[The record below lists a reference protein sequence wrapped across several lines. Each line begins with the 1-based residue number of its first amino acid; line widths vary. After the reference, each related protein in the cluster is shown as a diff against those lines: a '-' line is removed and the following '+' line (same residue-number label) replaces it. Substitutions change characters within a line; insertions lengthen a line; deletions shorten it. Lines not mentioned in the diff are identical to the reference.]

1 MAWFIQEDVNDGYPA
16 LNGWLESWQT
26 SWTSDS
32 SHRYPDYMWRIKT
45 SVNDGYPWI
54 YPWFMESSSDTGD
67 LVIGGSQTNYPNG
80 FSYAN
85 KGGIKDQ
92 FNDDDMRGGTGGSF
106 ANSVITSA
114 MSERAFVINGQ
125 QLNSALAALNDQ
137 TVFDED
143 EANLISKLYGANVFD
158 SFLSCKVFPFSVPA
172 LSYFGAYGWQ
182 SVMSSSTADIK
193 AFGRYTLTT
202 NANLLAGS
210 FGVYK
215 FPVIEVNPL
224 QAWEIESIDYSLYLP
239 MSGTYPVDI
248 RGYSAV
254 YIELYVDLINGTGEY
269 YVYINNQIVMI
280 NRVMLGAD
288 VPINTNYGR
297 MQGNMLTNV
306 LSSLGKGATLI
317 GGAVGG
323 AVGGVGG
330 AVLGGAIGTLAN
342 SITGNYTQ
350 HYSMCSPSV
359 GGLASMACY
368 PFPRVIAK
376 IPKMFKD
383 GYGYHETLGQNR
395 STAYIKLSECSG
407 YIKCENYKTDIIVAT
422 DSEKNE
428 IERLMNNG
436 VFI

>member
-1 MAWFIQEDVNDGYPA
+1 MWFIQEDVNNGYPA
-16 LNGWLESWQT
+16 LDGWKEEFQS
-26 SWTSDS
+26 SWTSNS
-32 SHRYPDYMWRIKT
+32 TIRYPDLMWRIESST
-45 SVNDGYPWI
+45 NNGYPWI
-54 YPWFMESSSDTGD
+54 YPWFKVDQSDSGEII
-67 LVIGGSQTNYPNG
+67 IGGSQTNYPNG

-106 ANSVITSA
+106 ANNVITSA
-114 MSERAFVINGQ
+114 MSGRAFVINGQ
-125 QLNSALAALNDQ
+125 QLNAALATLNDQ
-137 TVFDED
+137 SVFDED
-143 EANLISKLYGANVFD
+143 EANIISKLYGANVFD
-158 SFLSCKVFPFSVPA
+158 SFLSCKVFPFSVPS
-172 LSYFGAYGWQ
+172 LSYFGAYGWS

-193 AFGRYTLTT
+193 AFNRYTLTT
-202 NANLLAGS
+202 GANLLAGS

-215 FPVIEVNPL
+215 FPTIEVNPL

-239 MSGTYPVDI
+239 MSGTYPIDI
-248 RGYSAV
+248 RGYSTIN
-254 YIELYVDLINGTGEY
+254 IELYVDLINGTGEY
-269 YVYINNQIVMI
+269 YTYINNQLIMI

-306 LSSLGKGATLI
+306 LSSFGKGASLI
-317 GGAVGG
+317 GGAVGS
-323 AVGGVGG
+323 AIGGVGG
-330 AVLGGAIGTLAN
+330 AILGGAIGSAVHGI
-342 SITGNYTQ
+342 SGAYTE
-350 HYSMCSPSV
+350 HYSMSSPSV

-395 STAYIKLSECSG
+395 STTFVKLSECSG
-407 YIKCENYKTDIIVAT
+407 YIQCKNYKTDIIVAT
-422 DSEKNE
+422 DTEKRE
-428 IERLMNNG
+428 IEQLMNNG

>member
-1 MAWFIQEDVNDGYPA
+1 MSWFINPEVNNGYPA
-16 LNGWLESWQT
+16 LDTWRESWET
-26 SWTSDS
+26 GWTSGNG
-32 SHRYPDYMWRIKT
+32 HRYPDYVWRIEEST
-45 SVNDGYPWI
+45 NNGYPWI
-54 YPWFMESSSDTGD
+54 YPWFKVDQSDTGD

-92 FNDDDMRGGTGGSF
+92 FNDDDMSGGIGGSF
-106 ANSVITSA
+106 ANSVITSS
-114 MSERAFVINGQ
+114 MSGRAFVINSQ
-125 QLNSALAALNDQ
+125 QLSAALATLNDQ

-143 EANLISKLYGANVFD
+143 EANIISKLYGANVFD
-158 SFLSCKVFPFSVPA
+158 SFLSCKVFPFSVPS
-172 LSYFGAYGWQ
+172 LSYFSAYGWN

-210 FGVYK
+210 FGVYS
-215 FPVIEVNPL
+215 FPIIEVNPL

-239 MSGTYPVDI
+239 MSGTYPLDI
-248 RGYSAV
+248 RGYSAIK
-254 YIELYVDLINGTGEY
+254 IELYVDLINGTGEY
-269 YVYINNQIVMI
+269 YVYINSQLVM
-280 NRVMLGAD
+280 NSRVMLGVD

-306 LSSLGKGATLI
+306 LSSLGKGASLI
-317 GGAVGG
+317 GGAVGSM
-323 AVGGVGG
+323 VGGVGG
-330 AVLGGAIGTLAN
+330 AILGSAIG
-342 SITGNYTQ
+342 SIPNGIMGNYTQ
-350 HYSMCSPSV
+350 HYSMTSPSV

-395 STAYIKLSECSG
+395 STTYVKLSECSG
-407 YIKCENYKTDIIVAT
+407 YVQCKNYKTDIIVAT
-422 DSEKNE
+422 DTEKRE
-428 IERLMNNG
+428 IEQLMNNG